1 MTSSDPTPEQKFD
14 QLRTLVES
22 ILKDHPALAGDHLEG
37 SLKKLTYEL
46 YTHQIE
52 LELQNEQ
59 LQIMKQ
65 ELVTSREEFQ
75 DFFDFAPIM
84 YLILDNDG
92 NIARANLTAADRFGV
107 KHGALVGKTLSD
119 MLVPTLRDEY
129 YLHYRRLVRSRQPQA
144 STLLF
149 NYHDSKQFYGRVESV
164 LINPHDPDDHRAR
177 VAILDVTERTIYEN
191 RLKGLRKLDRAI
203 SKATSIRE
211 VVNIALQHLS
221 TVTNSR
227 YVRILVFDDEQRPT
241 TKFEY
246 EPIRSDSIVESS
258 VTSDDEIKHY
268 FLDRGEYRILTKP
281 ADVAREGMR
290 LVVPVYQG
298 DNQLGIVEITLPGSE
313 GFEQWMIE
321 ILHEVAIQLGI
332 SIHQTRLYERIQQHA
347 SALEGLVEDR
357 TAKLRKSEQSE
368 YEQRLFSEVMLDIVR
383 WLNRSLDLDQ
393 VLDQVLVGLE
403 RVIPYDG
410 ANIVLLEGDVGEIIK
425 SRGNYPENFYR
436 TSLIKL
442 DITEYPLYQQMIET
456 KRPIL
461 LGDVKKA
468 PGWIK
473 TINTVPVRSY
483 MGIPIFAEDGILGF
497 INVDKFEPGFF
508 NEQYLQ
514 RLEAFAQQAAIAI
527 RNASLHQNAQQIAI
541 LEERQR
547 LARDLHDAVSQ
558 LLFSINILAET
569 LAQDSDLASTDLRQR
584 AEMIRTLA
592 SSAQAEMRLLLLEL
606 RPMNMEEVAIDY
618 LLQQLTTGFR
628 GKRAADIALSVAE
641 LPFDLHGVV
650 KNVIFR
656 ITQEALNNIA
666 KHAKANSVDIALY
679 LEQEMLCLAVRDDG
693 DGFDPSAHTD
703 GYGLQIMR
711 ERADEIG
718 ATLTLETELGSGTR
732 VLFRVPLAEA
742 GV

>member
-1 MTSSDPTPEQKFD
+1 MTSSDPTSEQKFD
-14 QLRTLVES
+14 QLRKLVES
-22 ILKDHPALAGDHLEG
+22 ILKDHPVLAGDHSEG
-37 SLKKLTYEL
+37 GLKTLTYDL
-46 YTHQIE
+46 YTHQVE
-52 LELQNEQ
+52 LELQSEQ
-59 LQIMKQ
+59 LRTMKQ
-65 ELVTSREEFQ
+65 DLVISREEFQ
-75 DFFDFAPIM
+75 DFFDFAPVM

-92 NIARANLTAADRFGV
+92 NTARANLTAADKFGV
-107 KHGALVGKTLSD
+107 KPGALVGKSLSE
-119 MLVPTLRDEY
+119 MLVPAIRDEY
-129 YLHYRRLVRSRQPQA
+129 YLHYRRLVRSRQPQV

-164 LINPHDPDDHRAR
+164 LINPQDTDDHRAR

-191 RLKGLRKLDRAI
+191 RLKGLRRLDRAI
-203 SKATSIRE
+203 SKATSTRE
-211 VVNIALQHLS
+211 IVNIALRHLS
-221 TVTNSR
+221 AVTNSR
-227 YVRILVFDDEQRPT
+227 YVRILIFDDERCPV

-246 EPIRSDSIVESS
+246 EPNQSDSIVESP
-258 VTSDDEIKHY
+258 VTSDDEMKHY
-268 FLDRGEYRILTKP
+268 FLDHGEYRILTKP
-281 ADVAREGMR
+281 ADVAEQGMR

-298 DNQLGIVEITLPGSE
+298 DSQLGIVEINLPGSE
-313 GFEQWMIE
+313 DFEQWMIE
-321 ILHEVAIQLGI
+321 ILHEVAIQLGV
-332 SIHQTRLYERIQQHA
+332 SVKQTRLYERVQQHA
-347 SALEGLVEDR
+347 NTLEGLVEER
-357 TAKLRKSEQSE
+357 TVELRKSEQNE
-368 YEQRLFSEVMLDIVR
+368 HEQRLFGEVMLDIVR

-403 RVIPYDG
+403 HVIPYDG
-410 ANIVLLEGDVGEIIK
+410 ANIVLLQGDVGEIIK
-425 SRGNYPENFYR
+425 SRGNYPEPFYQ

-442 DITEYPLYQQMIET
+442 DIIDYPLYQQMIET

-483 MGIPIFAEDGILGF
+483 MGIPIFAEDEILGF

-508 NEQYLQ
+508 NAQHVQ

-527 RNASLHQNAQQIAI
+527 RNASLHQNAQQAAV

-558 LLFSINILAET
+558 LLFSMNILAET
-569 LAQDSDLASTDLRQR
+569 LAEDSDLASNDLRQR

-606 RPMNMEEVAIDY
+606 RPMNMEEIEIDY
-618 LLQQLTTGFR
+618 LLQQLVTGFR
-628 GKRAADIALSVAE
+628 GKKTATIDLSVE
-641 LPFDLHGVV
+641 DLPVMLRGVV
-650 KNVIFR
+650 KHTIFR

-666 KHAKANSVDIALY
+666 KYAKASHIDIDLY
-679 LEQEMLCLAVRDDG
+679 FEQQMLHLSIRDDG
-693 DGFDPSAHTD
+693 QGFDPSAHTN

-718 ATLTLETELGSGTR
+718 ATLTLETELGSGTQ
-732 VLFRVPLAEA
+732 VLFRVPLAEV